1 MRIFVAVALILCGL
15 VVTPLL
21 LDAQVSRAQPRS
33 SPAAPCG
40 DQSRGLPDS
49 YYDAVI
55 SLVKPPEAQHH
66 LIQIMAGGEI
76 KLVLWTDGQKFK
88 LWTNKL
94 VTPQKNIGQF
104 LLDLD
109 QECRLPPDP
118 QDAFALLKLTWE
130 SKDLSAAQFALL
142 HRGFTEALSKYAANM
157 QGRYAEMIATRI
169 SVVSFEAAA
178 YSIIYDN
185 SYEHVQIHA
194 TNSNDDLDPIV
205 DWARRLQQI
214 GEDSFQRP
222 IWRHAAE

>member
-118 QDAFALLKLTWE
+118 AFAR
-130 SKDLSAAQFALL
+130 S
-142 HRGFTEALSKYAANM
+142 ALSIWVALNNLAA
-157 QGRYAEMIATRI
+157 
-169 SVVSFEAAA
+169 
-178 YSIIYDN
+178 
-185 SYEHVQIHA
+185 HA
-194 TNSNDDLDPIV
+194 VPSRV
-205 DWARRLQQI
+205 K
-214 GEDSFQRP
+214 G
-222 IWRHAAE
+222 